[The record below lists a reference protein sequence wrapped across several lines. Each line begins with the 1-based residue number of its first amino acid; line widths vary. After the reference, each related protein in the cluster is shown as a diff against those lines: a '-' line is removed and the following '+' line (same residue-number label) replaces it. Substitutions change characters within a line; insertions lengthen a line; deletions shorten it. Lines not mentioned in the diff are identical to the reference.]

1 MRSYLSLI
9 LTFTSRKGPDTVRSL
24 PAGQQ
29 DQKHILIFNSLE
41 ITVEGLLACWLAERL
56 HAPRAWPLLSAVK
69 HFVFDSQIKT
79 YIHFADFSRH
89 VLIPNLTS
97 GLTKS
102 LYYGSNEMNSIFF
115 FFFIITIMG
124 FFFNVSP
131 GASNWIVTAMFF
143 FSLKSFRNFF

>member
-1 MRSYLSLI
+1 MQPG
-9 LTFTSRKGPDTVRSL
+9 TEKWG
-24 PAGQQ
+24 
-29 DQKHILIFNSLE
+29 KLIFGSQKRMSINDAKINFPLFFYSTPM
-41 ITVEGLLACWLAERL
+41 IAGWLAERL

-69 HFVFDSQIKT
+69 QFVFDSQIKT

-97 GLTKS
+97 GRTKS
-102 LYYGSNEMNSIFF
+102 LYYRRNEMNSVF

-124 FFFNVSP
+124 CFFSMFHQEQTTGCNSNV
-131 GASNWIVTAMFF
+131 F